1 MRSNLSRLRS
11 AFTLIELLVVIAI
24 IGILIGMLLPA
35 VQKVRDAAANSK
47 CKNNLKQLGIALHAF
62 HEARS
67 KLPPGAQSDVLP
79 QPNPAGNTATIK
91 GTSWIVFILPYTEQN
106 NLYNLYRFDLA
117 YNSVENGAVGG
128 NVVPIIYCPSGPD
141 PKKYLDPNTNVT
153 TNPSTH
159 YYGVM
164 GPGDVIDNAP
174 NTVGGITV
182 TYRVGDAANN
192 GA

>member
-1 MRSNLSRLRS
+1 
-11 AFTLIELLVVIAI
+11 
-24 IGILIGMLLPA
+24 
-35 VQKVRDAAANSK
+35 
-47 CKNNLKQLGIALHAF
+47 
-62 HEARS
+62 
-67 KLPPGAQSDVLP
+67 
-79 QPNPAGNTATIK
+79 
-91 GTSWIVFILPYTEQN
+91 VFILPYTEQN

-192 GA
+192 GAWSGNGMLSQYRDTSGSISTQRVVRFTDVLDGLTNTLMLGEISVTLPASATNQYRTWIRGN